1 MGDYSLSEA
10 FIKRQICPLPV
21 YVLPGLRIQ
30 AFRATDNAINMAD
43 KEKEE
48 RDSFLR
54 SICKYKYCSTSF
66 NYSLK

>member
-1 MGDYSLSEA
+1 MGDYSQSKVRRIL
-10 FIKRQICPLPV
+10 KRQICPVPV
-21 YVLPGLRIQ
+21 DVLEVQ
-30 AFRATDNAINMAD
+30 AFRTTDNATNMAD

-66 NYSLK
+66 NYGLK